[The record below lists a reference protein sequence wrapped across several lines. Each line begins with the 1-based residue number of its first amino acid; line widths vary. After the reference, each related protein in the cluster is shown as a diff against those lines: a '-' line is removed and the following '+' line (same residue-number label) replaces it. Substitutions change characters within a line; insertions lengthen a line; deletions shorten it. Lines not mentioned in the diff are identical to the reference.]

1 LIIIFLDLKENIDTY
16 IDIHSIWQCMK
27 RINSNLDFLAQ
38 KFSDLKSDQVQA
50 KNLPASDSSDF
61 LLSFPLKKIEDV
73 IELES
78 RLLDENSHFYKK
90 FVSFFFLLF
99 IYIVIV
105 QQLTQNVGSRR
116 RKALQPY

>member
-1 LIIIFLDLKENIDTY
+1 MIIIFLDLKENIDTY